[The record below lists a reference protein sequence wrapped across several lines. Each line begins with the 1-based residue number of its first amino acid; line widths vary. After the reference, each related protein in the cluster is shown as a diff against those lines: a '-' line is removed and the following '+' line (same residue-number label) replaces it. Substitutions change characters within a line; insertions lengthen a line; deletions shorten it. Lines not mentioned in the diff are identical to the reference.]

1 MIHFRFTTGVLWIHL
16 EFFKVAVADG
26 STGSK
31 SSCLEYSNIS
41 FKKIFNK
48 IVESNSIV
56 FDRLYACEK
65 SLVVRQQSYRALF
78 ANKFEL
84 QNGFQLQWC
93 KLMMTGV
100 LKHCSDIEVFLLIWI

>member
-31 SSCLEYSNIS
+31 SSCLEYSNI
-41 FKKIFNK
+41 FLKKYSK
-48 IVESNSIV
+48 IIAESNSIV
-56 FDRLYACEK
+56 FDRRYACEK
-65 SLVVRQQSYRALF
+65 SLLVRQQSYRALF

-93 KLMMTGV
+93 KLMLTDV
-100 LKHCSDIEVFLLIWI
+100 LIHCSDKEVFLLIWT